1 MFSVVSLR
9 AAYEFTKTSKTIPN
23 HYYNQDFIASNSEN
37 RILEESIYREILHS
51 EEKLSTE
58 KEY

>member
-23 HYYNQDFIASNSEN
+23 HYYNQDFIASNSE
-37 RILEESIYREILHS
+37 ILEESIYREILHS

>member
-1 MFSVVSLR
+1 M
-9 AAYEFTKTSKTIPN
+9 IPN
-23 HYYNQDFIASNSEN
+23 HYYNQDFKASNSEN